1 MLGRRGNQA
10 GINDLAATGEV
21 AVAGQFAPH
30 RLKNDFAGQDCE
42 VNMSL
47 QQLEHIAELVKLGFT
62 LLGGKQAFFDHRG
75 SV

>member
-30 RLKNDFAGQDCE
+30 RLKNDFAGQDCDDRDPARHPGADDPE
-42 VNMSL
+42 GDGID
-47 QQLEHIAELVKLGFT
+47 QDCD
-62 LLGGKQAFFDHRG
+62 GKDGKAPDPAAR
-75 SV
+75 